1 MSAFS
6 SKSNQQKLT
15 LMKPHF
21 TEDDAK
27 ILFKSCSKKARTNA
41 KEKTKH
47 FKKKSYIERLII
59 TVWEKDKLIGKI
71 IAHENAQTSIT
82 AAKVLLEEQHPS
94 PNVSSSSDP
103 DPTPKIKTTAT
114 PTPVPVPIPPSS
126 PTSQTKTPTAP
137 ITPAANTTSNP
148 TATTTPPTHT
158 TASKYIDDITLEFK
172 VDLDKGI
179 GCKITHHKVI
189 HSKYHGYIGK
199 VAPLPGQAAIAGVE
213 VGMHV
218 RKINS
223 LDCMDKDIGWVL
235 QTIKT
240 AKKSNEGKFDIFF
253 NLCSRSRPRPL
264 TFFSQ
269 TIFSFYLPIYKCIV
283 RFFFT
288 FTGLI
293 LFLSHETNEL
303 TKIEPPKEEPKEKT
317 NDRRTRLMNE
327 WIDAQGLEVWK
338 QKSWLER
345 FHLLVNNVSVSEC
358 QRLLKD
364 APKKIKKKLK
374 EKIGVEKFKTM
385 TPQERLL
392 KLHLKEKHA
401 KALVKEVPKQHRHP
415 VIHDLGQTEW
425 NTFDPKKQ
433 MEIMRKGK
441 RFKM

>member
-137 ITPAANTTSNP
+137 ITPAATTTSNP

-253 NLCSRSRPRPL
+253 NLCS
-264 TFFSQ
+264 
-269 TIFSFYLPIYKCIV
+269 V
-283 RFFFT
+283 
-288 FTGLI
+288 
-293 LFLSHETNEL
+293 H
-303 TKIEPPKEEPKEKT
+303 
-317 NDRRTRLMNE
+317 
-327 WIDAQGLEVWK
+327 
-338 QKSWLER
+338 
-345 FHLLVNNVSVSEC
+345 VN
-358 QRLLKD
+358 
-364 APKKIKKKLK
+364 
-374 EKIGVEKFKTM
+374 
-385 TPQERLL
+385 
-392 KLHLKEKHA
+392 
-401 KALVKEVPKQHRHP
+401 
-415 VIHDLGQTEW
+415 
-425 NTFDPKKQ
+425 
-433 MEIMRKGK
+433 
-441 RFKM
+441 